1 MQEHECKMI
10 KLQPKKLFIKELLL
24 NHLRNQDKNRDYY
37 NVKIQ
42 CQNGELF
49 ACGLLLGAISPI
61 LRCIGR
67 NHMDMS
73 EITIYMPDYKVS
85 LNLLG
90 LLKKIQTL

>member
-42 CQNGELF
+42 CQNGEMF

-67 NHMDMS
+67 NHMEMS

-90 LLKKIQTL
+90 LLKKMQTL